1 MGTAGAG
8 PRLSCMKFNRKQAA
22 VLRAPGLKFLAVG
35 AVALSTALAAPQA
48 FAVPHTP
55 LSGSAPVAD
64 EAMLGEPKGG
74 DVAVAI
80 EELVTEG
87 AIKRS
92 LQSKVSKGAQSAARQ
107 AYAQEVFNPLWTRSA
122 AEKLLDAN
130 KACAENGF
138 ESGYT
143 DAQFKAMVDAR
154 FSGTAK
160 ERARA
165 DIRLTGAWLKLASR
179 MSGGLSDEGG
189 MVRSTDSRPTRSDL
203 VTALRS
209 AAKSDPI
216 KAMERFASLSPQ
228 YDALKSKLKTYRR
241 HAANGGWMR
250 VRDGKEMLE
259 PGMDDPRVPALRE
272 RLRAE
277 GFVPPRR
284 YAALGRDVGQAP
296 TVYDETLEEQVKRFQ
311 AAHGLARD
319 GVIGPSTLAALNESV
334 ESKIDRIQRAMNHW
348 RENPNPGDQYIWV
361 NIPSYRAEGWNNG
374 VREISMDTIVGKRRT
389 PTTSFSDEIEYIVV
403 NPKWFLPI
411 GLFKRQKLRK
421 LQKDPGYAARKKYYI
436 RDRETLEKVSAHDI
450 DWNAPNVA
458 RRYQMIQTAGPH
470 NALGQLKIIFPNK
483 HSIYL
488 HDTPS
493 THLFERDVRAL
504 SSGCIRLKDPVAM
517 ANWLTDNDPG
527 VDTKRFNVTLEDRTR
542 ERFYL
547 DHHVNVHLTYLPATV
562 TPEGTVEFPADIYR
576 KFKKPTLAKG
586 TYPDDMETL
595 DMPADYLLVN
605 ERGSHPGKDVL
616 Q

>member
-1 MGTAGAG
+1 MEN
-8 PRLSCMKFNRKQAA
+8 FNRKQASTP
-22 VLRAPGLKFLAVG
+22 RKFGLGLAAASV
-35 AVALSTALAAPQA
+35 VALALATPASAAP
-48 FAVPHTP
+48 HKP
-55 LSGSAPVAD
+55 LTAKDGKATIAAPL
-64 EAMLGEPKGG
+64 LGEPKGS
-74 DVAVAI
+74 DVAMAI
-80 EELVTEG
+80 EALVTQG
-87 AIKRS
+87 AISDS
-92 LQSKVSKGAQSAARQ
+92 LSGKVSPGAQSAARQ
-107 AYAQEVFNPLWTRSA
+107 AYAQGVFAPLWSRSA
-122 AEKLLDAN
+122 AEKLLKAN
-130 KACAENGF
+130 TACAENGF
-138 ESGYT
+138 ESGFT
-143 DAQFKAMVDAR
+143 DEQIRAAVDAR
-154 FSGTAK
+154 FSGTA
-160 ERARA
+160 EQRARA
-165 DIRLTGAWLKLASR
+165 DLRLTATWLGLASK

-209 AAKSDPI
+209 AAQSDPI
-216 KAMERFASLSPQ
+216 EAMEGFASLSPQ
-228 YDALKSKLKTYRR
+228 YDALKNSLKRYRK

-259 PGMDDPRVPALRE
+259 PGMDDARVPALRE

-284 YAALGRDVGQAP
+284 YAGLSDVGQAP
-296 TVYDETLEEQVKRFQ
+296 TVYDDTLATQVKAFQ

-361 NIPSYRAEGWNNG
+361 NVPSYRAEGWKDG
-374 VREISMDTIVGKRRT
+374 VREIHMDTIVGKRRT
-389 PTTSFSDEIEYIVV
+389 PTASFSDEIEYIVV

-411 GLFKRQKLRK
+411 GLFKRQKLNK
-421 LQKDPGYAARKKYYI
+421 LRKDPGYAARKKYYI

-450 DWNAPNVA
+450 DWNAPGVA

-470 NALGQLKIIFPNK
+470 NALGQLKIIFPNR

-493 THLFERDVRAL
+493 RHLFERDVRAL
-504 SSGCIRLKDPVAM
+504 SSGCVRLKDPVAM

-527 VDTKRFNVTLEDRTR
+527 VDTKLFNATLEDRER
-542 ERFYL
+542 KRFYL
-547 DHHVNVHLTYLPATV
+547 DTHVNVHLTYLPAVVSPDGV
-562 TPEGTVEFPADIYR
+562 TEFPADIYR
-576 KFKKPTLAKG
+576 KFKTPTLAKG
-586 TYPDDMETL
+586 TYPDNIQAGEDMADRLMVNTDEIG
-595 DMPADYLLVN
+595 PA
-605 ERGSHPGKDVL
+605 KDVL

>member
-1 MGTAGAG
+1 
-8 PRLSCMKFNRKQAA
+8 MKFDNQEQKAA
-22 VLRAPGLKFLAVG
+22 LRAPGLKLIAVG
-35 AVALSTALAAPQA
+35 LATLGTALANPGSS
-48 FAVPHTP
+48 FAAPHTP
-55 LSGSAPVAD
+55 LSPNAAVAD
-64 EAMLGEPKGG
+64 ADMLGEPKGS
-74 DVAVAI
+74 DIAVAI
-80 EELVTEG
+80 EERVTEG
-87 AIKRS
+87 AIRKS
-92 LQSKVSKGAQSAARQ
+92 LGGKVSKGAQAAARQ
-107 AYAQEVFNPLWTRSA
+107 AYAQEVFAPLWTRSA
-122 AEKLLDAN
+122 ATKLLEAN
-130 KACAENGF
+130 TACAENGF
-138 ESGYT
+138 DSGYT
-143 DAQFKAMVDAR
+143 DAQIKAMVDAR
-154 FSGTAK
+154 FTGTA
-160 ERARA
+160 EARARA
-165 DIRLTGAWLKLASR
+165 DIRLTGAWLTLASR

-189 MVRSTDSRPTRSDL
+189 MVKSTEARPTRSDL

-216 KAMERFASLSPQ
+216 AAMERFASLSPQ
-228 YDALKSKLKTYRR
+228 YGALKGKLATYRR

-284 YAALGRDVGQAP
+284 YAALGRDVGEAP
-296 TVYDETLEEQVKRFQ
+296 TVYDATLEEQVKAFQ

-319 GVIGPSTLAALNESV
+319 GVVGPSTLAALNESV
-334 ESKIDRIQRAMNHW
+334 ESKIRRIQRSMDHW
-348 RENPNPGDQYIWV
+348 RTNPNPGDQYIWV

-374 VREISMDTIVGKRRT
+374 VREISMDTIVGKKRT
-389 PTTSFSDEIEYIVV
+389 PTTAFSDEIEYIVV

-436 RDRETLEKVSAHDI
+436 RDRETLERVSAHDI

-488 HDTPS
+488 HDTPGR
-493 THLFERDVRAL
+493 HLFERDVRAL

-527 VDTKRFNVTLEDRTR
+527 VDTKLFNVTLEDRER

-547 DHHVNVHLTYLPATV
+547 DHHVNVHLTYLPAAV
-562 TPEGTVEFPADIYR
+562 APDGSVEFPADIYG
-576 KFKKPTLAKG
+576 KFNTPTLAKG
-586 TYPDDMETL
+586 TYPDNMETFEE
-595 DMPADYLLVN
+595 PADFLLVN
-605 ERGSHPGKDVL
+605 GRSAGPGKDVL

>member
-1 MGTAGAG
+1 
-8 PRLSCMKFNRKQAA
+8 MKFFNPSQNA
-22 VLRAPGLKFLAVG
+22 LRAPGLKLVAASAVTLS
-35 AVALSTALAAPQA
+35 AALLSAAPIQA
-48 FAVPHTP
+48 QTHPGLSDRDGRTAVHDS
-55 LSGSAPVAD
+55 L
-64 EAMLGEPKGG
+64 LGEPKGS
-74 DVAVAI
+74 DMAVAL
-80 EELVTEG
+80 EGMVTEG
-87 AIKRS
+87 ALKE
-92 LQSKVSKGAQSAARQ
+92 LLGGKVSKGARSAVRQ
-107 AYAQEVFNPLWTRSA
+107 AYAQEVFAPLWSRNA
-122 AEKLLDAN
+122 AERLLAAN
-130 KACAENGF
+130 AACAENGF
-138 ESGYT
+138 DSGFT
-143 DAQFKAMVDAR
+143 DAQFEQIVRTR
-154 FSGTAK
+154 FSGTAQD
-160 ERARA
+160 RAQA
-165 DIRLTGAWLKLASR
+165 DLRLTGAWIQLASR

-203 VTALRS
+203 VTSLRR
-209 AAKSDPI
+209 AAKDDPI
-216 KAMERFASLSPQ
+216 AEMEGFASLAPQ
-228 YDALKSKLKTYRR
+228 YGELKRALKRYRK

-250 VRDGKEMLE
+250 LRDGKEMLE

-284 YAALGRDVGQAP
+284 YASLDTELGNAP
-296 TVYDETLEEQVKRFQ
+296 TVYDDGLAKAVERFQ

-334 ESKIDRIQRAMNHW
+334 ESKIDRIQRAMDHW

-374 VREISMDTIVGKRRT
+374 VREITMDTIVGKKST
-389 PTTSFSDEIEYIVV
+389 PTTAFSDEIEYIVV

-421 LQKDPGYAARKKYYI
+421 LQKDPGYAERKKYYI
-436 RDRETLEKVSAHDI
+436 RDRQTLEKVSAHAI
-450 DWNAPNVA
+450 DWNAPGVA
-458 RRYQMIQTAGPH
+458 RRYQMIQTPGPH

-493 THLFERDVRAL
+493 RHLFERDVRAL
-504 SSGCIRLKDPVAM
+504 SSGCVRLKDPVAM

-527 VDTKRFNVTLEDRTR
+527 VDTKRFNAMLEDRER

-547 DHHVNVHLTYLPATV
+547 DHHVNVHLTYLPAAV
-562 TPEGTVEFPADIYR
+562 APDGRVEFPADIYR
-576 KFKKPTLAKG
+576 KFKTPTLAKG
-586 TYPDDMETL
+586 TYPDDMSTDTPDTDRL
-595 DMPADYLLVN
+595 MVN
-605 ERGSHPGKDVL
+605 DASGPGKDVL